1 MDAVLERII
10 TVNAWYLQSGREP
23 RLPWVR
29 ISNNAALSALAHIV
43 WYARKG
49 VRAMSSLKSPYP
61 FGGYG
66 RQAPMTAMSYMIL
79 FERYQSIS
87 RACRVRAV

>member
-1 MDAVLERII
+1 MAACPEGSEYLWMQCSKRII

-43 WYARKG
+43 RCDRPQGWFAHNVKFKENVPTG
-49 VRAMSSLKSPYP
+49 A
-61 FGGYG
+61 
-66 RQAPMTAMSYMIL
+66 TAKHP
-79 FERYQSIS
+79 
-87 RACRVRAV
+87 